1 MLAWASLK
9 IRIMTIFDQNLK
21 CSGNFLFG
29 PPATALRVSASPSR
43 SASPTHSA
51 SPSRSVARCFFLIF
65 GPSSSRRLQLSTA
78 QHTIILFFKD
88 RINISL
94 VNYHNFKMYRVVPKI
109 LWQFL

>member
-51 SPSRSVARCFFLIF
+51 SPSRSVARCFFSF
-65 GPSSSRRLQLSTA
+65 LSQVQVA
-78 QHTIILFFKD
+78 AY
-88 RINISL
+88 N
-94 VNYHNFKMYRVVPKI
+94 
-109 LWQFL
+109 